1 MGRPVRRKT
10 VVIPALAAFL
20 IAATAVPSAAEKCLK
35 YLPTT
40 GTSIEVPCEATE
52 DAQTAGE
59 ACDRLAASPFDPNRV
74 TQGVPFA
81 DIQQSA
87 AVAACRKAVE
97 RNPATP
103 RFKYQLARA
112 LDRSGAYAEALPLYQ
127 PLAEAG
133 YLTALNALGQMYE
146 NGKGVTKDDA
156 KAVGY
161 YKRAADKGFAIAIT
175 NLGLMTAQGR
185 GVAKNE
191 AEAVRLFKQSA
202 EKGEAIA
209 MYALGVMYTGGN
221 GVAKDEAEALRLYKQ
236 AAEKGNSN
244 AMYGVGNAYAFGR
257 GVPVDEKEAARWIFA
272 ALEKGDSFATKEMT
286 TNAMEWTIRFRAEL
300 QKRLRDAGVYS
311 GRAEGDVG
319 PDFSEAIAALAA
331 RAKQ

>member
-1 MGRPVRRKT
+1 VRRKT
-10 VVIPALAAFL
+10 AAIRALTVLVSVALAT
-20 IAATAVPSAAEKCLK
+20 ATASAAEKCLK

-52 DAQTAGE
+52 DAQAAGE

-87 AVAACRKAVE
+87 AVTACRKAVE
-97 RNPATP
+97 RNPETP

-175 NLGLMTAQGR
+175 NLGLMTAQGH
-185 GVAKNE
+185 GTAKNDV
-191 AEAVRLFKQSA
+191 EAVRLFKQA
-202 EKGEAIA
+202 VEKGEAIA
-209 MYALGVMYTGGN
+209 MYALGVMYASGN
-221 GVAKDEAEALRLYKQ
+221 GVAKDDAEALRLYKQ

-244 AMYGVGNAYAFGR
+244 AMYGLGNAYAFGR
-257 GVPVDEKEAARWIFA
+257 GVATNETEAARWIFA
-272 ALEKGDSFATKEMT
+272 AIEKGDSFAMKEMT
-286 TNAMEWTIRFRAEL
+286 SNAMEWTIRFRAEL

-311 GRAEGDVG
+311 GPTEGDVG
-319 PDFSEAIAALAA
+319 PDFTEAIAALAA
-331 RAKQ
+331 RAKQR

>member
-1 MGRPVRRKT
+1 MRKT
-10 VVIPALAAFL
+10 AAIRALTVL
-20 IAATAVPSAAEKCLK
+20 VSAALGTAAASAADKCLK

-40 GTSIEVPCEATE
+40 GTSVEVPCEATE

-87 AVAACRKAVE
+87 AVTACRKAVE
-97 RNPATP
+97 RNPQTP

-146 NGKGVTKDDA
+146 NGKGLTKDDA

-185 GVAKNE
+185 GTAKNE
-191 AEAVRLFKQSA
+191 AEAVRLFKQA
-202 EKGEAIA
+202 VEKGEAIA
-209 MYALGVMYTGGN
+209 MYALGVMYGSGN
-221 GVAKDEAEALRLYKQ
+221 GVAKDDAESVRLYRL

-244 AMYGVGNAYAFGR
+244 AMYGLSLMYAQGR
-257 GVPVDEKEAARWIFA
+257 GVTQNEAEGARWMFA
-272 ALEKGDSFATKEMT
+272 ALEKSDPFATKEMT
-286 TNAMEWTIRFRAEL
+286 TNALEWTIRFRAEL

-311 GRAEGDVG
+311 GRAEGDIG
-319 PDFSEAIAALAA
+319 PDFSEAVAALAA
-331 RAKQ
+331 RAKH